1 MRMRAPFVLLA
12 AVLAVPVLSPTPP
25 ARGDADPG
33 RSPASWRGS
42 RLLLEEAA
50 LPPAVRERL
59 SWSVDA
65 RPLARQLGLRT
76 LFGRQLDE
84 QSPTPAGRS
93 DPLVDAHGHGGHGHG
108 GHGKPGPSPT
118 DVAIAA
124 DPVVSASR
132 PSVAARPGRSR
143 LIVSAYLAY
152 PYSTAPDVRCAT
164 SRSDDG
170 GQSFSAAVF
179 LPQLAPSSTCGDPV
193 LAWAADGRS
202 LFAAYL
208 DYKTGTEVLTPGPGE
223 ILRYRVF
230 GDIDVVVSRS
240 NDGGRIWSAPVVAL
254 DGDPWAYTVSC
265 KGTFPCDTEDV
276 DPGWSFEPPAIAT
289 PLHGGCDSLYVTST
303 RVAEQD
309 PSLPPTAI
317 AFTRYRGAAF
327 SAPEILDT
335 GADAPLPITV
345 MGANVAGGRSGEVL
359 VAWYDSGD
367 DGMFEGAFE
376 IRVRASRDGGRTWQ
390 PVVVAAR
397 DAYETGRD
405 LGPLAFYKQ
414 WWPTMFPDV
423 ALDRFGRA
431 HLVYT
436 HDPEE
441 GSLTAEE
448 GDVRYVTSPC
458 PPWNDWSSPVT
469 VNDDGPGRAQGF
481 ASLAVRDGEHG
492 TSVDV
497 VWEDTRTSPDL
508 PIDPT
513 TLSSPNLYYDLFHA
527 RWQGTKRGGSWS
539 TNERVSTVSSLQD
552 RATAGWRTGLT
563 GNHWLLF
570 AVWTDR
576 RAEVAVR
583 DTHQDVYGRAIVPV
597 PACWRGPRYR
607 TNDSRR
613 DAADKGIR

>member
-1 MRMRAPFVLLA
+1 MEVAMRMRAPFVLLA
-12 AVLAVPVLSPTPP
+12 AVLAVPVLRPASP

-33 RSPASWRGS
+33 RSPATRRGS

-50 LPPAVRERL
+50 LPPSLRERL
-59 SWSVDA
+59 SWSADA
-65 RPLARQLGLRT
+65 RPLARLLGLRT

-84 QSPTPAGRS
+84 QPAAPAGRVG
-93 DPLVDAHGHGGHGHG
+93 PLADEPWHGRHGHG
-108 GHGKPGPSPT
+108 GHGKPGAPPT
-118 DVAIAA
+118 DVPIAA
-124 DPVVSASR
+124 DPLLTASR

-143 LIVSAYLAY
+143 EVVSAYLAY

-164 SRSDDG
+164 SRSGDAG
-170 GQSFSAAVF
+170 STFSAPVF
-179 LPQLAPSSTCGDPV
+179 LPLLQPSSTCGDPV
-193 LAWAADGRS
+193 LAWAADGHS

-208 DYKTGTEVLTPGPGE
+208 DYKTGTEVLSPGPGE

-240 NDGGRIWSAPVVAL
+240 NDGGRSWSPPVVAF

-289 PLHGGCDSLYVTST
+289 PLQGGCDSVYVAST

-317 AFTRYRGAAF
+317 AFTRSQGAGF

-335 GADAPLPITV
+335 GAEAPLPITV
-345 MGANVAGGRSGEVL
+345 MGADVAGGRGKEVL

-367 DGMFEGAFE
+367 DGMFVGAFE

-423 ALDRFGRA
+423 AIDQFGRA

-436 HDPEE
+436 HDPEQ

-448 GDVRYVTSPC
+448 GDVRYVTSRC

-508 PIDPT
+508 PIDPAT
-513 TLSSPNLYYDLFHA
+513 FSSPNLYYDLFHA
-527 RWQGTKRGGSWS
+527 RWQGTRWRGSWS
-539 TNERVSTVSSLQD
+539 ANERVSTVSSLQD
-552 RATAGWRTGLT
+552 RATAGRRTSLT
-563 GNHWLLF
+563 ANDWLLF
-570 AVWTDR
+570 AAWTDR
-576 RAEVAVR
+576 RDALAVR
-583 DTHQDVYGRAIVPV
+583 DNHQDVYGSAVTPS
-597 PACWRGPRYR
+597 PAC
-607 TNDSRR
+607 RR
-613 DAADKGIR
+613 DRR